1 MKTYW
6 KSEWPNIIFGLIN
19 IGISLWNFYSE
30 EYLWGV
36 AWLMSAMTWLIMSR
50 VDFNEERIKAL
61 EKEVEQL
68 KDRAITDV
76 DTKDFPK
83 IHFRH
88 GLSTKKE
95 EK

>member
-1 MKTYW
+1 MKVYW
-6 KSEWPNIIFGLIN
+6 KSQCPNIIIGLIN

-30 EYLWGV
+30 NYLWGV

-50 VDFNEERIKAL
+50 VDFNEERIKEL
-61 EKEVEQL
+61 EREVKQL
-68 KDRAITDV
+68 KDQAITDV

-83 IHFRH
+83 IHFKR

>member
-6 KSEWPNIIFGLIN
+6 KSQWPNIIFGLIN
-19 IGISLWNFYSE
+19 IGLSLWNFCRGDMIF
-30 EYLWGV
+30 GV
-36 AWLMSAMTWLIMSR
+36 AWLLSAVTWLIMSR
-50 VDFNEERIKAL
+50 VDHNDDRIKAL